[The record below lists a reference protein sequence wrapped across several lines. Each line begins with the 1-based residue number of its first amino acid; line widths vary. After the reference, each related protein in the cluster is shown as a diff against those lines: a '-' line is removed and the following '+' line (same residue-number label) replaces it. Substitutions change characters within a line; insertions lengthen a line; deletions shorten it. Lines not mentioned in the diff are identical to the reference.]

1 VSFQINTNINAMDAQ
16 RFLNI
21 NSVAYSQSVQ
31 RLSSGLRINSA
42 ADDAA
47 GLAISQKLQAQVN
60 GLNQASRN
68 AQDGISMVQTAD
80 GAASQIEAMLQRMR
94 ELAVEGSN
102 DTLSTSDRTAIS
114 AELTQLQ
121 SQVDLTAQQT
131 KFNGNSL
138 LTGSMQT
145 SVNTATSVV
154 QNGYNIVAGT
164 NTSVSSLDVS
174 GAKGATTYTFSD
186 AAGVLTL
193 SDGTVSQAINLATTT
208 VAAGG
213 SLNLNF
219 DKLGVNLTVSS
230 VAGETGANI
239 ATGLNAKT
247 IITGASSGANI
258 QIGANASDNMTISTG
273 DFQISGGS
281 ASAMTGLGTAIAT
294 FGGAETSANA
304 QALITSVDTAL
315 DYVNTQRANL
325 GAYQNRLQD
334 SVTNLQQI
342 SQNLSTA
349 QSNIQDV
356 NVALQMVSYTKEQIL
371 QQEGTA
377 VLAQANQQPNG
388 VMRLFQ

>member
-1 VSFQINTNINAMDAQ
+1 MSFQINTNINAMDAQ